1 MNQCSI
7 CLEAINQ
14 SEKVTIVDCNHSY
27 CGECIYKLFDRNI
40 LNCPLCRGK
49 IQKYL
54 YKDEI
59 IHLVVREVNSQNTD
73 TDNSDILELELFR
86 VSIARAKFI
95 IAQWFLLIIMFIIL
109 VNYSETNKTIETDN
123 LNLEDRNEYLTQ
135 ELEECNSKTSN
146 HVLIDV
152 IHHPGVV
159 GGRTFYCPFPE
170 YYVNRCFDGN

>member
-7 CLEAINQ
+7 CLEAINK

-27 CGECIYKLFDRNI
+27 CRECIYKLFDRNI
-40 LNCPLCRGK
+40 LDCPLCRGK

-73 TDNSDILELELFR
+73 NSDILELELIR
-86 VSIARAKFI
+86 KSKFI
-95 IAQWFLLIIMFIIL
+95 VAQWFLVIIMFIIL
-109 VNYSETNKTIETDN
+109 VNFSETNKSIGSDN
-123 LNLEDRNEYLTQ
+123 LNLEERNEYLTQ

-152 IHHPGVV
+152 IHHPGII
-159 GGRTFYCPFPE
+159 GRRTFYCAFPE